1 MKTEQQKA
9 IIDAIINEI
18 TMWSESEEDFHTL
31 DITGRIEKALKG
43 KILDEDLEKIVHN
56 IYSIY
61 PILWKYRVDR
71 KTSMGFL
78 VKG

>member
-1 MKTEQQKA
+1 MKTKQQKE
-9 IIDAIINEI
+9 IIDAIINEV
-18 TMWSESEEDFHTL
+18 TMWSESEEDFRTL
-31 DITGRIEKALKG
+31 EITGRIEKALKG

-71 KTSMGFL
+71 EIKHGL
-78 VKG
+78 PV

>member
-1 MKTEQQKA
+1 MLSSMKSQC
-9 IIDAIINEI
+9 
-18 TMWSESEEDFHTL
+18 EEDFYTL
-31 DITGRIEKALKG
+31 DITGRMEKALKG

-71 KTSMGFL
+71 KIKHGL
-78 VKG
+78 PG

>member
-1 MKTEQQKA
+1 MKTKQQKA
-9 IIDAIINEI
+9 IIDAIINEVK
-18 TMWSESEEDFHTL
+18 MWSESEEDFRTL

-71 KTSMGFL
+71 EIKHGL
-78 VKG
+78 PV

>member
-1 MKTEQQKA
+1 MKTKQQKE
-9 IIDAIINEI
+9 IIDAIINEV
-18 TMWSESEEDFHTL
+18 TMWSESEEDFRTL

-43 KILDEDLEKIVHN
+43 KILDEDKIVHN

-71 KTSMGFL
+71 EIKHGL
-78 VKG
+78 PV

>member
-1 MKTEQQKA
+1 MKTKQQKE
-9 IIDAIINEI
+9 IIDAIINEV
-18 TMWSESEEDFHTL
+18 TMWSESEEDFRTL

-43 KILDEDLEKIVHN
+43 KILDEDIEKIVHN

-71 KTSMGFL
+71 EIKHGL
-78 VKG
+78 PV

>member
-1 MKTEQQKA
+1 MKTKQQKA
-9 IIDAIINEI
+9 IIDAIINEVTI
-18 TMWSESEEDFHTL
+18 WSESEEDFRTL

-71 KTSMGFL
+71 EIKHGL
-78 VKG
+78 PV

>member
-1 MKTEQQKA
+1 MKTKQQKA
-9 IIDAIINEI
+9 IIDAIINEV
-18 TMWSESEEDFHTL
+18 TMWSESEEAFRTL

-71 KTSMGFL
+71 EIKHGL
-78 VKG
+78 PV

>member
-1 MKTEQQKA
+1 MKTKQQKE
-9 IIDAIINEI
+9 IIDAIINEV
-18 TMWSESEEDFHTL
+18 TMWSESEEDFRTL
-31 DITGRIEKALKG
+31 DITGRIEKALNG

-71 KTSMGFL
+71 EIKHGL
-78 VKG
+78 PV

>member
-9 IIDAIINEI
+9 IIDAIINEV
-18 TMWSESEEDFHTL
+18 TMWSNSEEDFHTL
-31 DITGRIEKALKG
+31 DITGRMEKALKG

-71 KTSMGFL
+71 KIKNGL
-78 VKG
+78 PG

>member
-1 MKTEQQKA
+1 MKTKQQKE
-9 IIDAIINEI
+9 IIDAIINEV
-18 TMWSESEEDFHTL
+18 TMWSEPEEDFRTL

-71 KTSMGFL
+71 EIKHGL
-78 VKG
+78 PV

>member
-1 MKTEQQKA
+1 MKTKQQKE
-9 IIDAIINEI
+9 IIDAIINEV
-18 TMWSESEEDFHTL
+18 TMWSESEEDFRTL

-71 KTSMGFL
+71 EIKHGL
-78 VKG
+78 PV

>member
-1 MKTEQQKA
+1 M
-9 IIDAIINEI
+9 IDAIINEI
-18 TMWSESEEDFHTL
+18 TIWSDSEEDFHTL

-61 PILWKYRVDR
+61 PILWKYRMDR
-71 KTSMGFL
+71 KIKHGL
-78 VKG
+78 PG

>member
-1 MKTEQQKA
+1 MKTKQQKA
-9 IIDAIINEI
+9 IIDAIINEV
-18 TMWSESEEDFHTL
+18 TMWSESEEDFRTL

-43 KILDEDLEKIVHN
+43 KILDEDLEKIVYN

-71 KTSMGFL
+71 EIKHGL
-78 VKG
+78 PV

>member
-1 MKTEQQKA
+1 MLSSMKSQC
-9 IIDAIINEI
+9 
-18 TMWSESEEDFHTL
+18 EEDFDTL
-31 DITGRIEKALKG
+31 DITGRMEKALKG

-71 KTSMGFL
+71 KIKHGL
-78 VKG
+78 PG

>member
-1 MKTEQQKA
+1 MKTKQQKE
-9 IIDAIINEI
+9 IIDAIINEV
-18 TMWSESEEDFHTL
+18 TMWSESEEDFRTL

-71 KTSMGFL
+71 EIKH
-78 VKG
+78 

>member
-1 MKTEQQKA
+1 MKTKQQKE
-9 IIDAIINEI
+9 IIDAIINEV
-18 TMWSESEEDFHTL
+18 TMWSESEEDFRTL
-31 DITGRIEKALKG
+31 EITGRIEKALEG

-71 KTSMGFL
+71 EIKHGL
-78 VKG
+78 PV

>member
-1 MKTEQQKA
+1 MKTKQQKE
-9 IIDAIINEI
+9 IIDAIINEV
-18 TMWSESEEDFHTL
+18 TMWSESEEDFRTL

-71 KTSMGFL
+71 EIKHG
-78 VKG
+78 VPV

>member
-1 MKTEQQKA
+1 MKTKQQKE
-9 IIDAIINEI
+9 IIDAIINEV
-18 TMWSESEEDFHTL
+18 TMWSESEEDFRTL

-43 KILDEDLEKIVHN
+43 KILEEDLEKIVHN

-71 KTSMGFL
+71 EIKHGL
-78 VKG
+78 PV

>member
-1 MKTEQQKA
+1 MKTKQQKE
-9 IIDAIINEI
+9 IIDAIINEV
-18 TMWSESEEDFHTL
+18 TMWSESEEDFRTL
-31 DITGRIEKALKG
+31 DITGQIEKALKG

-71 KTSMGFL
+71 EIKHGL
-78 VKG
+78 PV

>member
-1 MKTEQQKA
+1 MKTKQQKE
-9 IIDAIINEI
+9 IIDAIINEV
-18 TMWSESEEDFHTL
+18 TMWSESEEDFRTL

-71 KTSMGFL
+71 DIKHGL
-78 VKG
+78 PV

>member
-1 MKTEQQKA
+1 MKTKQQKE
-9 IIDAIINEI
+9 IIDAIINEV
-18 TMWSESEEDFHTL
+18 TMWSESEEDFRTL

-43 KILDEDLEKIVHN
+43 KILNEDLEKIVHN

-71 KTSMGFL
+71 EIKHGL
-78 VKG
+78 PV

>member
-1 MKTEQQKA
+1 MKTKQQKE
-9 IIDAIINEI
+9 IIDAIINEV
-18 TMWSESEEDFHTL
+18 TMWSESEEDFRTL

-61 PILWKYRVDR
+61 PILWNYRVDR
-71 KTSMGFL
+71 EIKHGL
-78 VKG
+78 PI

>member
-1 MKTEQQKA
+1 MKTKQQKE
-9 IIDAIINEI
+9 IIDAIINEV
-18 TMWSESEEDFHTL
+18 TMWSESEEDFRTL

-61 PILWKYRVDR
+61 PILWKYRVER
-71 KTSMGFL
+71 EIKHGHP
-78 VKG
+78 V

>member
-71 KTSMGFL
+71 KIKHGRP
-78 VKG
+78 G

>member
-1 MKTEQQKA
+1 MKTKQQKE
-9 IIDAIINEI
+9 IIDAIINEV
-18 TMWSESEEDFHTL
+18 TMWSESEEDFRTL

-43 KILDEDLEKIVHN
+43 KILDEDLERIVHN

-71 KTSMGFL
+71 EIKHGL
-78 VKG
+78 PV

>member
-1 MKTEQQKA
+1 MKTKQQKE
-9 IIDAIINEI
+9 IIDAIINEV
-18 TMWSESEEDFHTL
+18 TMWSESEEDFRTL

-71 KTSMGFL
+71 EIKHGFP
-78 VKG
+78 V

>member
-1 MKTEQQKA
+1 MKTKQQKE
-9 IIDAIINEI
+9 IIDAIINEV
-18 TMWSESEEDFHTL
+18 TMWSESEEDFRTL

-71 KTSMGFL
+71 EIKHGYQ
-78 VKG
+78 

>member
-1 MKTEQQKA
+1 MKTKQQKA
-9 IIDAIINEI
+9 IIDAIINEV
-18 TMWSESEEDFHTL
+18 TMWSESEEDFRTL

-71 KTSMGFL
+71 EIKHGL
-78 VKG
+78 PV

>member
-1 MKTEQQKA
+1 MKTKQQKE
-9 IIDAIINEI
+9 IIDAIINEV
-18 TMWSESEEDFHTL
+18 TMWSESEEAFRTL

-71 KTSMGFL
+71 EIKHGL
-78 VKG
+78 PV

>member
-1 MKTEQQKA
+1 MKTKQQKE
-9 IIDAIINEI
+9 IIDAIINEV
-18 TMWSESEEDFHTL
+18 TMWSESEEDFRTL

-71 KTSMGFL
+71 EIKHGL
-78 VKG
+78 PA

>member
-1 MKTEQQKA
+1 MKTKQQKE
-9 IIDAIINEI
+9 IIDAIINEV
-18 TMWSESEEDFHTL
+18 TMWSESEEDFRTL

-71 KTSMGFL
+71 EIKHRFP
-78 VKG
+78 V

>member
-1 MKTEQQKA
+1 MKTKQQKA
-9 IIDAIINEI
+9 IIDAIINEVK
-18 TMWSESEEDFHTL
+18 MWSESEEDFRTL

-43 KILDEDLEKIVHN
+43 KILDEDLEKIVYN

-71 KTSMGFL
+71 EIKHGL
-78 VKG
+78 PV

>member
-1 MKTEQQKA
+1 MKTKQQKE
-9 IIDAIINEI
+9 IIDAIINEV
-18 TMWSESEEDFHTL
+18 TMWSESEEDFRTL

-43 KILDEDLEKIVHN
+43 KILDEDLEKIVYN

-71 KTSMGFL
+71 EIKHGL
-78 VKG
+78 PV